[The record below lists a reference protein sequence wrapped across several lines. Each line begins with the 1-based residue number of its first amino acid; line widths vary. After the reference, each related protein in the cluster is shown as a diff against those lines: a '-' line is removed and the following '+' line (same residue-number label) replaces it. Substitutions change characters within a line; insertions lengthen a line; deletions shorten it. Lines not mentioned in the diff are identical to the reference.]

1 MIKRIYLGGDIL
13 KEHYNG
19 IYIRSL
25 ILESDNKESVE
36 IRFKKGLNIISG
48 SSNTGKSYIYECIN
62 YVLGGRKSPKDI
74 IEAREYGR
82 FILEIEG
89 YDGIVN
95 TIVRERKGQITNYNC
110 EYKEINN
117 NIGQTLLQKFKA
129 DNSKNISTVLTN
141 LCNINYSKVISTQ
154 TGKINNFTFRE
165 MIHLNMI
172 DEERVINTK
181 SIVYDKNG
189 GFTKAKNESVFR
201 IITSG
206 KDDSDINSN
215 TKKKKENTNV
225 DFARKFV
232 DEMKKELGEN
242 YVESDCLVELN
253 EIGNRIKFTKKEI
266 EDYNKEIND
275 LKYKIQEKSSE
286 GEVIEKK
293 KAYIE
298 ETIKRFKLLKKN
310 HEFDIERLDFIDE
323 SKFYLEQLENL
334 ECPICGNERI
344 QIDNDSNF
352 TEALIAEKRKL
363 LSQINDLEFTI
374 FESELQREIYE
385 KELINIKE
393 RIIEENDNIENTIKN
408 GLNIKIE
415 LLEGLMESKQKLIL
429 KYQLNNKVK
438 SLTKLI
444 NDNKS
449 DSENS
454 NNNYKRRIESKVIQE
469 IIDIAKNI
477 LVDSKVFDNVDIS
490 FNYSMMDLTINN
502 ADKETY
508 GKGYRALINSAFCIA
523 INKYMNNKRLPNLG
537 FVIIDSPLTAF
548 KDKENKEKINEEVK
562 VEFYN
567 TLNNIRDIQ
576 IIIIENQKPPVELED
591 KIVHHHF
598 SGNDS
603 IDRKGFIM

>member
-1 MIKRIYLGGDIL
+1 MDIL

-25 ILESDNKESVE
+25 ILESDSKESVE

-62 YVLGGRKSPKDI
+62 YVLGGSKSPKDI

-95 TIVRERKGQITNYNC
+95 TIVRERKGKITNYNC

-117 NIGQTLLQKFKA
+117 NIGQTLSQKFKA

-141 LCNINYSKVISTQ
+141 LCNINYSKVISTY

-215 TKKKKENTNV
+215 TKKKKENTNI

-253 EIGNRIKFTKKEI
+253 EIDNRIKFTKKEI
-266 EDYNKEIND
+266 EDYNKKIND

-286 GEVIEKK
+286 EEVIEKK

-344 QIDNDSNF
+344 EIYNDSNF

-393 RIIEENDNIENTIKN
+393 RIIEENDNIENSIKN

-415 LLEGLMESKQKLIL
+415 LLERLMESKQKLIL

-477 LVDSKVFDNVDIS
+477 LLDSKVFDNVDIS

-567 TLNNIRDIQ
+567 TLNSIRDIQ
-576 IIIIENQKPPVELED
+576 IIIIENQEPPVEL
-591 KIVHHHF
+591 
-598 SGNDS
+598 
-603 IDRKGFIM
+603 

>member
-576 IIIIENQKPPVELED
+576 IIIIENQEPPVELED